1 MYKTRSDSALVASG
15 SVAAVDKEYLV
26 QAGVS
31 HVLNAAAGNN
41 SDMLV
46 DTDQDYYRDV
56 GIRYL
61 GLLSV
66 LDLPKVDISRHFKVV
81 ADFID
86 SAVRTGGK
94 S

>member
-1 MYKTRSDSALVASG
+1 MVATDSVS
-15 SVAAVDKEYLV
+15 AVDKEYLV
-26 QAGVS
+26 QARVS
-31 HVLNAAAGNN
+31 HVMNVAAGNT
-41 SDMLV
+41 SGMLV

-61 GLLSV
+61 GVPV
-66 LDLPKVDISRHFKVV
+66 LDLPTVDISRHFQVV